1 MGIRSLVAT
10 FGLDLADQPLILAP
24 RTPVAAYATGII
36 VTMVAAWLPAR
47 RTGRIAPVQ
56 ALRDDVALPES
67 SVRRR
72 LLLGIAL
79 IALGIPLAVIGLFVG
94 AVPHNGWWVGAGV
107 LAVLLGVTAAS
118 PVIGRPF
125 LRATGAADAKLF
137 GPIGQLAGQN
147 SLRNP
152 RRTTATAS
160 ALMIGLT
167 LAFTVAILG
176 VVRQGVGGRAGG
188 GQLHRRLHRQ
198 QRVRRGV
205 LAGDHRPDGRHRRRG
220 LGAPGAVRL
229 RPPRRRPDVRR
240 GHRAGDD
247 LRLRHDHGLR
257 PGHATWPTARSCVEK
272 DWASENHVTTGDT
285 YEITVPTGKEQ
296 WRIVGVFEETPLIF
310 SPVLTTTQT
319 LIDSGFPDQDNYV
332 VIFAEDGPAAAG
344 LQERLDAVVKD
355 LPVVTVKDE
364 QAFAAEQRA
373 PIDRIIGVIY
383 VLLVFAVLIA
393 ILGIVNTLALS
404 VIERTREIGLLR
416 AIGVSRRQL
425 RLMIR
430 LESVVIAVLGAVLGV
445 GLGIVFGVTLMYALR
460 DQGLE
465 RISIPVGQLVVFLA
479 LSLVIGVLAAVFPA
493 RRAARLDV
501 LRAIAT
507 E

>member
-1 MGIRSLVAT
+1 V
-10 FGLDLADQPLILAP
+10 
-24 RTPVAAYATGII
+24 
-36 VTMVAAWLPAR
+36 
-47 RTGRIAPVQ
+47 
-56 ALRDDVALPES
+56 
-67 SVRRR
+67 
-72 LLLGIAL
+72 LLLV
-79 IALGIPLAVIGLFVG
+79 GIPMALAGLFVG
-94 AVPHNGWWVGAGV
+94 AVPHNGWWVGGGV

-125 LRATGAADAKLF
+125 LHATAAADAALF
-137 GPIGQLAGQN
+137 GPMGRLAGQN

-176 VVRQGVGGRAGG
+176 SSAKASVDKAVEDNFIGDYIVSSAFGEGYSPAITDRIAATEGVASVVRQRFGFGLFEGKGTSVVATGADSIGAIGLTMDSGAATDLADDTVLLERKWASQHHLGVG
-188 GQLHRRLHRQ
+188 
-198 QRVRRGV
+198 
-205 LAGDHRPDGRHRRRG
+205 
-220 LGAPGAVRL
+220 
-229 RPPRRRPDVRR
+229 
-240 GHRAGDD
+240 
-247 LRLRHDHGLR
+247 
-257 PGHATWPTARSCVEK
+257 
-272 DWASENHVTTGDT
+272 DT
-285 YEITVPTGKEQ
+285 VDITEPTGKQQ
-296 WRIVGVFEETPLIF
+296 WRVVGVFEDNPLVF
-310 SPVLTTTQT
+310 APVLTTVPT
-319 LIDSGFPDQDNYV
+319 LLASGFPDQDNYV
-332 VIFAEDGPAAAG
+332 VVFAEPGATG
-344 LQERLDAVVKD
+344 LQARLDAVVKD

-364 QAFAAEQRA
+364 RAFAAEQRA

-383 VLLVFAVLIA
+383 ALLVFAVVIA

-416 AIGVSRRQL
+416 AVGVSRRQL

-445 GLGIVFGVTLMYALR
+445 LLGIAFGVTLMYALR

-465 RISIPVGQLVVFLA
+465 VIDIPFGQLVLFLVLA
-479 LSLVIGVLAAVFPA
+479 LVIGVLAAVFPA

-501 LRAIAT
+501 LRAIAV